1 MLKQQVEEHERSH
14 ATNHPFTSESQFV
27 DVNPHEHPLVAV
39 KRELARAKS
48 EMEVVYNLM
57 SSVNIRGSGNKPF
70 LREVRYV
77 RHKETEQ
84 DEQVSERTHMAN
96 LVSCQLLFREASS
109 MLEEKAKE
117 IEQTIQR

>member
-1 MLKQQVEEHERSH
+1 M
-14 ATNHPFTSESQFV
+14 
-27 DVNPHEHPLVAV
+27 DVNPHEHPLIAV
-39 KRELARAKS
+39 KRELARAKL
-48 EMEVVYNLM
+48 EMEVVYELM
-57 SSVNIRGSGNKPF
+57 SSVNIRGKDDRPF

-109 MLEEKAKE
+109 MLEEKANE
-117 IEQTIQR
+117 IEQTIQW

>member
-1 MLKQQVEEHERSH
+1 M
-14 ATNHPFTSESQFV
+14 
-27 DVNPHEHPLVAV
+27 NPHEHPLVAV

-57 SSVNIRGSGNKPF
+57 SSVNIRGTGNKPF

-96 LVSCQLLFREASS
+96 LASCQLLFREASS
-109 MLEEKAKE
+109 MLAEKANE
-117 IEQTIQR
+117 IEQTIQW